1 MKHPAIAIAAAAA
14 PLAIAAVLA
23 GTAVTAS
30 ISTATALHHPV
41 EATADY
47 IIGAINTKAA
57 GYFIGAIQHAASTDI
72 HCFGEGVVTVQKG
85 GC

>member
-30 ISTATALHHPV
+30 ISTATALHQPV
-41 EATADY
+41 EVTAGY
-47 IIGAINTKAA
+47 FIGAINTKAA
-57 GYFIGAIQHAASTDI
+57 GSFIGAIQHAAATNLD
-72 HCFGEGVVTVQKG
+72 CFGEGLVTVQKG